1 MDKYNQYYQIGKRW
15 GIFCLC
21 TLIVCGMQA
30 QIYCSSSRGNDKNDG
45 KTPHTA
51 VRTIQHAFE
60 LGRDIRLKGG
70 DTFYEQVN
78 FKANAEN
85 PCTLR
90 PYGEGMP
97 KISGFRVVPKGKGL
111 WKRGRFDEQN
121 MWVEDCKGDIFRL
134 DLWNKKLKGF
144 TLTDV
149 GSCDVGCIYSPSTD
163 EIHGIRC
170 GFRTPSDSIPKNLKG
185 RQFSIYLTNDYD
197 FYQPWDTEKAGN
209 DETLTMPEN
218 RYLYVKYSSGD
229 LNKQELWL
237 SSGKTGVCTCYT
249 TLEGLRIEGWGIHG
263 VGTGTHT
270 NVRQCQIDII
280 GGSLFIGY
288 SAGTRL
294 GNGIEFYIASTASDC
309 LCEENEISRTF
320 DAAITIQGAGCTGA
334 YAENIV
340 FRKNTIHD
348 CRQSLEFWLGNADKE
363 NPSHFLSFRH
373 CVAEDNVC
381 YPTHSL
387 YGREKDANNSQ
398 LLFYQT
404 QTDISGLTIRHNT
417 FIGGDTFLFECGN
430 RCAAFADNTFI
441 CTPGQYLDRKSLQLS
456 DNYEEDIEK
465 IRRKTGE
472 KSLHVI
478 VKKSLENPFSRDDIL
493 YESRPLP
500 TYYDNLLAC
509 QIPKVKNLLPRQ
521 LDGFF
526 FWTDTHT
533 QANALYTPYIMKE
546 VLRQV
551 PSCVDKVIWGGDAMP
566 AFDKNI
572 DNYWYAQERMN
583 EVVQTFAHNY
593 NVRGNHDFTVRFTPE
608 SSQGSTFSQKLTAQL
623 LYEST
628 DSAIVRNPED
638 PDGCYYYFDQPQAHI
653 RYIVIE
659 TTDSTGD
666 PDQSWG
672 VKGTIGDTQINWIF
686 NKVIPQT
693 PSGYSLIFV
702 THIPL
707 IADMSKGQPY
717 VRLRKAIE
725 QIPEKR
731 NDLRV
736 LMVLSGHMHYDYT
749 SYENGILHVV
759 SSCNAFY
766 QDLHC
771 SPLHANDPKVVP
783 NTDNEQSFDYVSLD
797 QDLQHIRMVRFGP
810 CADRVF
816 NLQPYRMK
824 VGETLS
830 LKSEKKVR
838 EWLIHDSRGNVCE
851 PLPGYQSR
859 WLWNQHIAEI
869 DPQGTV
875 HALTS
880 GKSVAIAIAE
890 DGQED
895 YFYVVVE

>member
-1 MDKYNQYYQIGKRW
+1 MNLYNQIGKRLASAFLFA
-15 GIFCLC
+15 I
-21 TLIVCGMQA
+21 IACGVQA

-45 KTPHTA
+45 KTPRTA

-60 LGRDIRLKGG
+60 LGSDIRLKGG

-78 FKANAEN
+78 IKANAEN
-85 PCTLR
+85 PCTIR

-121 MWVEDCKGDIFRL
+121 KWVEDRKGDVFRL
-134 DLWNKKLKGF
+134 DLWDKKLKGF
-144 TLTDV
+144 TLTDT

-170 GFRTPSDSIPKNLKG
+170 GFRTPTDTIPEKLKG
-185 RQFSIYLTNDYD
+185 RQFSICLTNDYD
-197 FYQPWDTEKAGN
+197 FYQPWDTKKEGN
-209 DETLTMPEN
+209 SETLLMPDD
-218 RYLYVKYSSGD
+218 RYFYVKYTSGD

-237 SSGKTGVCTCYT
+237 SSGKTGVATCYT
-249 TLEGLRIEGWGIHG
+249 SLEGLRIEGWGIHG

-270 NVRQCQIDII
+270 NVRKCQIDVI

-294 GNGIEFYIASTASDC
+294 GNGIEFYISSTASDC
-309 LCEENEISRTF
+309 LCEENEISRTY

-334 YAENIV
+334 YAENII
-340 FRKNTIHD
+340 FRKNTIRD
-348 CRQSLEFWLGNADKE
+348 CRQSMEFWLANADKK
-363 NPSHFLSFRH
+363 NPSHYLSFSH
-373 CVAEDNVC
+373 CFAEDNIC

-387 YGREKDANNSQ
+387 YGRENDANNSQ

-404 QTDISGLTIRHNT
+404 QTDISGLTIRRNT

-430 RCAAFADNTFI
+430 RCAAYADNTFI
-441 CTPGQYLDRKSLQLS
+441 CTPGQYLDRKQLRLS
-456 DNYEEDIEK
+456 DPYEEDIEK
-465 IRRKTGE
+465 IRQKTGE
-472 KSLHVI
+472 RSLRVI
-478 VKKSLENPFSRDDIL
+478 VKKSLEDPFSRDDII

-500 TYYDNLLAC
+500 TCYDSLFTC
-509 QIPKVKNLLPRQ
+509 QIPKVKALLPRQ
-521 LDGFF
+521 LDGFL

-533 QANALYTPYIMKE
+533 QANAFRTPYIMKE

-551 PSCVDKVIWGGDAMP
+551 PSCVNKVVWGGDAMP

-572 DNYWYAQERMN
+572 DNYWNAQERMN
-583 EVVQTFAHNY
+583 EVIETFARNY
-593 NVRGNHDFTVRFTPE
+593 NVRGNHDFTVRFTPD
-608 SSQGSTFSQKLTAQL
+608 SPQGKTFSQELTAQL

-628 DSAIVRNPED
+628 DPAVVRNPDD
-638 PDGCYYYFDQPQAHI
+638 PNGCYYYFDEPEARL

-659 TTDSTGD
+659 TTDSSGE
-666 PDQSWG
+666 PEQPWG
-672 VKGTIGDTQINWIF
+672 VRGTIGDTQIHWIIDQ
-686 NKVIPQT
+686 VIPQT

-707 IADMSKGQPY
+707 ISDMTGGHDY
-717 VRLRKAIE
+717 VRLREAIE
-725 QIPEKR
+725 QIPKQR
-731 NDLRV
+731 SDLHV

-759 SSCNAFY
+759 SCCNAFY
-766 QDLHC
+766 QDFHC
-771 SPLHANDPKVVP
+771 SPLHAHDAKMIP
-783 NTDNEQSFDYVSLD
+783 NSGNEQSFDYVSVD

-816 NLQPYRMK
+816 CLQPHRLK
-824 VGETLS
+824 VGQDFS
-830 LKSEKKVR
+830 IPSDKAVR
-838 EWLIHDSRGNVCE
+838 EWQIHDSKGNVCE

-859 WLWNQHIAEI
+859 WLWNQKIATI
-869 DPQGTV
+869 DSKGTV
-875 HALTS
+875 HGLIP
-880 GKSVAIAIAE
+880 GESVAIALTE
-890 DGQED
+890 DGQEE
-895 YFYVVVE
+895 YYYVIVEE